1 MTEPLPDLTPLTLG
15 VEVPGNPA
23 PLPLGPGGPGCC
35 PGSQTPPP
43 VPAEGP
49 VPGSR
54 PVPGSG
60 SLVPAGEPEL
70 PELGLGSRKLT
81 AWEWLVQVLGHW
93 TGLYAATVKK
103 RRENPPPE
111 SLREHVRWA
120 MAGGWNAWLPESCV
134 RTRKAL
140 GFVEGP
146 YQFLISIPV
155 HAGCESV
162 RKASRC
168 SILGLPILGLVIY
181 FLVRAL

>member
-1 MTEPLPDLTPLTLG
+1 MAMTDPVPELATRLTLAD
-15 VEVPGNPA
+15 EVPVRSASPS
-23 PLPLGPGGPGCC
+23 PGPGDAGCC

-43 VPAEGP
+43 VPAEG
-49 VPGSR
+49 

-162 RKASRC
+162 RKASRY